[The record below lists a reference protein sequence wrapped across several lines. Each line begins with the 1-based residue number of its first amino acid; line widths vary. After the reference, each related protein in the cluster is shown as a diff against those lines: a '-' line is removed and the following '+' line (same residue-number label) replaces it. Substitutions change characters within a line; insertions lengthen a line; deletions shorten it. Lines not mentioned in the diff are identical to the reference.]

1 MISRFG
7 LSNSVRGSALLCLF
21 AACAAMAKSPAPGVL
36 RVAWLG
42 ADDASSSLRLRELR
56 HTLGKQAAVR
66 FIASTLE
73 LSAGPDTPVVWPTLK
88 ALEPHVV
95 IMDFAAP
102 PDVDKVVPNYQA
114 VVKNLLALPSGP
126 QVIVCT
132 RTGEPEI
139 ALFNDAVRKFAKSG
153 SAEHIQLADFE
164 SDAPDAALARMV
176 LNSTQRTLD
185 GGIIH
190 RGSERTLE
198 EIDRIYASMPP
209 VSYVAP
215 ADRLRWLPRTARLL
229 RHGGTLRIVMLG
241 DSIINDTARSSWE
254 LLVERD
260 YPKVHIVKIT
270 SVRGG
275 TGCQWYKEPGRVHRF
290 VLDFAPDL
298 VIIGGISQ
306 GETVD
311 SIRDVLQ
318 QIRSRSKT
326 DILLMTGPFGEVDPR
341 QRASWET
348 ARAKPYGTE
357 LRKLAEQNK
366 VGFLDL
372 QAVWGKYVADSG
384 QEVMWFKRDVV
395 HANAKGEQILG
406 RILERYF
413 APAGFTLARPL

>member
-1 MISRFG
+1 MISSFG

-21 AACAAMAKSPAPGVL
+21 AACASMAKSPAPGVL

-42 ADDASSSLRLRELR
+42 ADDAPSSLRLRELR

-66 FIASTLE
+66 SIASTLE
-73 LSAGPDTPVVWPTLK
+73 LAAAPDKPVVWPALK

-95 IMDFAAP
+95 ILDFAVP
-102 PDVDKVVPNYQA
+102 PDLGKVVPNYQA

-126 QVIVCT
+126 EVIVCT
-132 RTGEPEI
+132 RTGKPG
-139 ALFNDAVRKFAKSG
+139 AAAFNEAVRKFAKSG
-153 SAEHIQLADFE
+153 FAENIQLADFE
-164 SDAPDAALARMV
+164 SVAADGALARMV
-176 LNSTQRTLD
+176 LNCTQRPED
-185 GGIIH
+185 GATIH
-190 RGSERTLE
+190 RGSQRTLE

-215 ADRLRWLPRTARLL
+215 ADHLRWLPRTVRVL
-229 RHGGTLRIVMLG
+229 RQGGTLRVVMLG
-241 DSIINDTARSSWE
+241 DSIINDTSRSSWE

-326 DILLMTGPFGEVDPR
+326 DILLMTGPFGGIDPR
-341 QRASWET
+341 QRASWEAT
-348 ARAKPYGTE
+348 RAKPYGTE
-357 LRKLAEQNK
+357 LRKLAEQSNA
-366 VGFLDL
+366 GFLDL

-384 QEVMWFKRDVV
+384 QEVKWFMRDVV

-406 RILERYF
+406 RILEHF
-413 APAGFTLARPL
+413 FSPA